1 MNKKK
6 VKILSTSRADFGIM
20 EELIIK
26 LQKIK
31 KIDTELI
38 VTGSHLSTDHGKTIL
53 EIREKKISKIN
64 IINSYTFNTDRISI
78 LNSLSKSFKK
88 FPEYLKKN
96 KADILIVLGDRYELL
111 PFCYSAI
118 FFRVPILH
126 IHGGEETTEQL
137 DNLTRKIIS
146 IISNYHFVTNIKHK
160 KEVAKLINDKKHIYN
175 IGSLSLSNIGDFIY
189 KSKKELEK
197 KYKILLNKKILLI
210 TFHPETVFYKRSML
224 GLKNLLNVVKKK
236 KGFIKIFT
244 GSNADENGL
253 KFNKIIKKFCKN
265 DDKSFFFKNLGRQ
278 NYFSFMKIC
287 EVVIGNSS
295 SGIIE
300 APTVTK
306 NIINIGNRQNGRLKS
321 NRIINCGYSVEEIE
335 HAFKYKS
342 SKTKFQN
349 PYYKKNS
356 VEKACNIILKILKI
370 NRKVI

>member
-1 MNKKK
+1 
-6 VKILSTSRADFGIM
+6 
-20 EELIIK
+20 
-26 LQKIK
+26 
-31 KIDTELI
+31 
-38 VTGSHLSTDHGKTIL
+38 
-53 EIREKKISKIN
+53 
-64 IINSYTFNTDRISI
+64 
-78 LNSLSKSFKK
+78 
-88 FPEYLKKN
+88 
-96 KADILIVLGDRYELL
+96 
-111 PFCYSAI
+111 
-118 FFRVPILH
+118 
-126 IHGGEETTEQL
+126 
-137 DNLTRKIIS
+137 
-146 IISNYHFVTNIKHK
+146 
-160 KEVAKLINDKKHIYN
+160 
-175 IGSLSLSNIGDFIY
+175 
-189 KSKKELEK
+189 
-197 KYKILLNKKILLI
+197 
-210 TFHPETVFYKRSML
+210 ML

-335 HAFKYKS
+335 HAFKYKR

-349 PYYKKNS
+349 PYYKK
-356 VEKACNIILKILKI
+356 ILLKKHVILF
-370 NRKVI
+370 